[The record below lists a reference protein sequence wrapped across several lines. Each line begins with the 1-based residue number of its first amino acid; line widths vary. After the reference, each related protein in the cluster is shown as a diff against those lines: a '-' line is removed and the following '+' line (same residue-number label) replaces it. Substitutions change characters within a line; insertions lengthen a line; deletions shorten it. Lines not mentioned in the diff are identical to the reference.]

1 MFEDCKWYVV
11 HTYSGYENKVAN
23 DIMQVAENRGMR
35 DQILEVCVP
44 TETVKEIRT
53 VKKRKGKSKKQPED
67 DFDTVSEFYDEENNP
82 DVETVE
88 KEVERKLFP
97 GYVLVKLAIAYDEKA
112 QETKMTDE
120 VWYIIRN
127 TRGVTGFVGPE
138 GKPVPLTEKEVLQL
152 GVEKH
157 TVSVGYEVGDLVTII
172 GGSFDGF
179 SGTVEDIDLEKDTV
193 RVIISILGRD
203 APIELGLDQVELAVN

>member
-1 MFEDCKWYVV
+1 MFEDFKWYVV

-23 DIMQVAENRGMR
+23 DIEQVAENRGMR

-44 TETVKEIRT
+44 TETVTEIKEDKTREI
-53 VKKRKGKSKKQPED
+53 
-67 DFDTVSEFYDEENNP
+67 
-82 DVETVE
+82 
-88 KEVERKLFP
+88 ERKLFP

-120 VWYIIRN
+120 VWYVIRN

-138 GKPVPLTEKEVLQL
+138 GRPVPLTQEEVIKL
-152 GVEKH
+152 GVEKR
-157 TVSVGYEVGDLVTII
+157 TVTVGYEVGDLVTII

-179 SGTVEDIDLEKDTV
+179 SGTVDTIDIENDTV
-193 RVIISILGRD
+193 RVIISMMGRVT
-203 APIELGLDQVELAVN
+203 PLELGLDQVELAID